1 VILQDGGMD
10 LAGVGWLPW
19 RYAVVA
25 AVILLVLML
34 VARSVPRLRS
44 SARVLGE
51 VALILG
57 LYAAWQYAGSLSV
70 GGFEEADDAGLFLA
84 SLQEWLR
91 WPSEAAL
98 QAQVLGNDALVA
110 AADSFYAG
118 VHAPVFVITLV
129 WVLALHRRDWPFV
142 RTTVVLTTAMCLLI
156 QFKPVAPPRL
166 LPQLGIVDTALENGR
181 SVYAAIPGANQFSA
195 MPSVHIAWAAAVALI
210 IIICART
217 PWRWLAVAYPLT
229 TLWVVVVTGNHFLI
243 DGVVAVAL
251 LGLSVA
257 ITLGFPSQRPERLVH
272 AFGAPVESEA
282 EADALLR

>member
-1 VILQDGGMD
+1 MELTGF
-10 LAGVGWLPW
+10 GWLPW
-19 RYAVVA
+19 RYAVIA
-25 AVILLVLML
+25 AVILLALM
-34 VARSVPRLRS
+34 VAARSIPRLQP

-70 GGFEEADDAGLFLA
+70 GGFDQADDAGLFLA
-84 SLQEWLR
+84 SLVEWLR

-98 QAQVLGNDALVA
+98 QEQVLGNEALVA

-129 WVLALHRRDWPFV
+129 WVLVFHRRDWPFV

-210 IIICART
+210 VIVCART

-243 DGVVAVAL
+243 DGVVAIAL
-251 LGLSVA
+251 LGVA
-257 ITLGFPSQRPERLVH
+257 VAVTLGIPSQRPERLAHV
-272 AFGAPVESEA
+272 FEPRVDSEPTA
-282 EADALLR
+282 VSR